1 MQLKKDRIF
10 YLDEIRA
17 LAILLVVLVHVA
29 QFYPTT
35 IESLTTLTSL
45 SYVSVGRIGVPLFFM
60 LSGALLI
67 NKEYTLSNFFKK
79 RLVRVIVPAVFWS
92 LIGLLIF
99 ILTNGYDYNSI
110 ALWASTFQFPWFVYA
125 IIGIYL
131 MVPVFN
137 SFIKEYGTK
146 GAEYFLIVWIL
157 FMLFLNL
164 NLKNYITTNY
174 LFNNIGQYIGYAVL
188 GYYLANKDFNI
199 YAAPMMIFNIVIFIV
214 CFLANLYLVNTYRI
228 IIPYYSLILITES
241 SAVFLIFRYL
251 SKYAKYKPNKLLSKI
266 HTRIENSFI
275 GNLIY
280 IISVCSYT
288 IYLMHSYVLDLI
300 IANFPIQTFDMIPLI
315 FLLTASVSL
324 IITVLLASIPKLN
337 RIIGIN

>member
-29 QFYPTT
+29 QFYPNTL
-35 IESLTTLTSL
+35 ESLTTLTSL

-79 RLVRVIVPAVFWS
+79 RLVRVIVPAIFWS

-99 ILTNGYDYNSI
+99 ILSNGYDYYSLT
-110 ALWASTFQFPWFVYA
+110 LWTATFQFPWFVYA

-131 MVPVFN
+131 IIPVFN
-137 SFIKEYGTK
+137 SFVKEYGTK
-146 GAEYFLIVWIL
+146 GAEYFLVVWII

-164 NLKNYITTNY
+164 NLKNYFTTTY
-174 LFNNIGQYIGYAVL
+174 LFNNIGQYIGYAIL

-199 YAAPMMIFNIVIFIV
+199 YAAPMVIFNIVIFVV

-241 SAVFLIFRYL
+241 SALFLIFRYL
-251 SKYAKYKPNKLLSKI
+251 SKYAKYKPNRILSKV
-266 HTRIENSFI
+266 HTRIERSFI

-280 IISVCSYT
+280 VLSICSYT
-288 IYLMHSYVLDLI
+288 IYLMHPYILDFI
-300 IANFPIQTFDMIPLI
+300 ISVFPIQKFDMIPVI
-315 FLLTASVSL
+315 FILTALLSIIIAIALSL
-324 IITVLLASIPKLN
+324 IPKSN